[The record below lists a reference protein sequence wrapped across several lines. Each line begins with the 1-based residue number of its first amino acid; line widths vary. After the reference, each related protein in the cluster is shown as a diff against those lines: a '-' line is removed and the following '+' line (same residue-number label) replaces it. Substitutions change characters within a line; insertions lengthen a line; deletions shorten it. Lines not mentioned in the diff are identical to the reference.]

1 MPIEVQILTPAP
13 PVYSRFTGSV
23 TLEEF
28 ANSSQALHGNPEFYP
43 GMHMVLDMRAL
54 EYFDVGF
61 DEMKAFTA
69 NIQKRHKERGEE
81 VFIFIVCSTEQSHWL
96 AEMFRSL
103 SDVEDGLAQVEI
115 LHGFPD
121 ILAVLD
127 LPQET
132 LQFFP
137 EDCQG
142 EAHLL
147 THSSTQ

>member
-1 MPIEVQILTPAP
+1 MPIEVEILTPAP
-13 PVYSRFTGSV
+13 LVYSRFTGSV

-28 ANSSQALHGNPEFYP
+28 TNSSQSLHGNPDFHP

-54 EYFDVGF
+54 EDFDVGF

-69 NIQKRHKERGEE
+69 NIQKRHKERGEA

-121 ILAVLD
+121 ILAILD

-137 EDCQG
+137 EDCRS

-147 THSSTQ
+147 TRSSTQ